1 MKTCHHQIR
10 KRVVEV
16 FGLGE
21 QFSFGIARSR
31 SLAEGKVSKFSLV
44 EFGMLVLKNEEALG
58 WRV

>member
-1 MKTCHHQIR
+1 M
-10 KRVVEV
+10 VEV

-31 SLAEGKVSKFSLV
+31 SLAEGKVSEFSLV